1 MCASDNIVSPYHS
14 SVALGKKKMNINL
27 SGEKTYYINLSG
39 EKTYY
44 INLSGEK
51 TYFCGLKVN
60 THKILVQI

>member
-1 MCASDNIVSPYHS
+1 
-14 SVALGKKKMNINL
+14 MNINL

>member
-1 MCASDNIVSPYHS
+1 
-14 SVALGKKKMNINL
+14 MNINL

-51 TYFCGLKVN
+51 KYFCGLKVN